1 MSSILEIGVYQHAEE
16 WTYWYNKFQSA
27 LGEKRAG
34 KSKKV
39 GGSGRAGP
47 VWTFMEGCSDRSI
60 EWDWKSR
67 LEVSS
72 SACTFLKGG
81 LTGKDG
87 AEGCSLL
94 AKWVRWMSV
103 NRSSWDKDKTGPIAR
118 RKAAIHLSCCAV
130 EILQCQWGK
139 KTLFLLF
146 SLLVLFACLLVCV
159 KIRKLLWTSFFTDVF
174 WYHTGTYAKSNPR
187 ILSIKVLPCCCTRLD
202 TASAAGLSLVFPF

>member
-16 WTYWYNKFQSA
+16 WTYWYDKFQSA

-39 GGSGRAGP
+39 GGSGRPGP
-47 VWTFMEGCSDRSI
+47 VWAFMEGCSDRSI

-81 LTGKDG
+81 LAGKDG

-103 NRSSWDKDKTGPIAR
+103 NRSSWDKDKAGPIAR
-118 RKAAIHLSCCAV
+118 RKAAIHLSCCPV
-130 EILQCQWGK
+130 EILRCQWEK
-139 KTLFLLF
+139 KKNTFPAVF
-146 SLLVLFACLLVCV
+146 FAGFVCLFARLCKNKETFMDFILHWCFLVSHGN
-159 KIRKLLWTSFFTDVF
+159 IRK
-174 WYHTGTYAKSNPR
+174 
-187 ILSIKVLPCCCTRLD
+187 I
-202 TASAAGLSLVFPF
+202 